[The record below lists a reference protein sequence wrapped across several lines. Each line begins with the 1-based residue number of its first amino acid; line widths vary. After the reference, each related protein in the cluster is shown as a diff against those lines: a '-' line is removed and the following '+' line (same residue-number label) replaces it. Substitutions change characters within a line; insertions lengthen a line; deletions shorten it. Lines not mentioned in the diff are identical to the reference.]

1 MADWI
6 LKGRYLMGDVI
17 GSGGMAMVYKAS
29 RLDTGETVAIKML
42 RPEYMEDASYVRQF
56 RKEAQICIEPV
67 SYTHLDVYKRQ
78 AQGRAVAG
86 GVRSGN

>member
-56 RKEAQICIEPV
+56 RKEAQI
-67 SYTHLDVYKRQ
+67 DVYKRQ
-78 AQGRAVAG
+78 DIGRPFAERDACQQKI
-86 GVRSGN
+86 SLYKLIFC